1 MSDLKQLSI
10 RKEKWFELLE
20 FTPHEGEQ
28 PLFDSGARFKVY
40 VCGRR
45 WGKSLSAARWAE
57 LKILIPGSRGWVV
70 ANTYDLTRKVIREIY
85 TDMVVKFMKPG
96 GMKLIRDI
104 QSGPILMEFPWGSTV
119 EGKSCDQPN
128 SLLGEGLDWIVFD
141 ESAKAK
147 QRIWEYYLRPTLT
160 DRNGEI
166 LFITTPNGY
175 NWVYDLWKRGN
186 DPDFPEW
193 ESRSSPSWDNPH
205 LPMEDIEEARRTLSD
220 AAFRQ
225 EYGAEFTI
233 YTGQVYKEFDEDV
246 HVVPQEELFIDPNWR
261 KFRAIDFGYEN
272 PFVCLYIALDE
283 MDRVIVYDEYYERHR
298 TVEQHARHLRK
309 DETRY
314 EYTVCDPSGASSRAT
329 LLENGIPTIALRSEV
344 IQGLEQVRRTLR
356 PREDGSPGFLV
367 SSKCVNTIQEFN
379 LYRYPD
385 TDYKTSEDPIK
396 DNDHSMDALRY
407 FIVNWKRGYAT
418 QRTGKYA

>member
-1 MSDLKQLSI
+1 MMVAQDLKMSDLSQLSI

-28 PLFDSGARFKVY
+28 ILFDSDARFKVW

-45 WGKSLSAARWAE
+45 WGKSLTAARWAE
-57 LKILIPGSRGWVV
+57 TKILIPGSRGWVV

-96 GMKLIRDI
+96 GMKLIKDI

-175 NWVYDLWKRGN
+175 NWIYDL
-186 DPDFPEW
+186 
-193 ESRSSPSWDNPH
+193 
-205 LPMEDIEEARRTLSD
+205 
-220 AAFRQ
+220 
-225 EYGAEFTI
+225 
-233 YTGQVYKEFDEDV
+233 
-246 HVVPQEELFIDPNWR
+246 
-261 KFRAIDFGYEN
+261 
-272 PFVCLYIALDE
+272 
-283 MDRVIVYDEYYERHR
+283 
-298 TVEQHARHLRK
+298 
-309 DETRY
+309 
-314 EYTVCDPSGASSRAT
+314 
-329 LLENGIPTIALRSEV
+329 
-344 IQGLEQVRRTLR
+344 
-356 PREDGSPGFLV
+356 
-367 SSKCVNTIQEFN
+367 
-379 LYRYPD
+379 
-385 TDYKTSEDPIK
+385 
-396 DNDHSMDALRY
+396 
-407 FIVNWKRGYAT
+407 
-418 QRTGKYA
+418 